1 MVLNGGPSGTA
12 GAAPSC
18 GTVDAM
24 ADVASRHHLPEPWTS
39 PGNLCA
45 DVHET
50 HTGVVTLLGA
60 RAYKA
65 KKAVR
70 TDFCDFTTVASR
82 DAACRRELELNRRL
96 APGSYEGIG
105 YFHTPAGVREPVVV
119 MRRYPDAARLAT
131 QVRGGAPVEADLAG
145 IAALLAAFHRG
156 AARGPAIDAQATAD
170 ATAVRWEE
178 NLDELRRH
186 AGFVVATD
194 AVDEIATRVARFL
207 QGRNA
212 LFAQRI
218 AQRRIVDGHGDL
230 LADDIFC
237 MPDGPVLLDCLEF
250 DDRLRYVDGLD
261 DAAFLAM
268 DLEFCGRSDLAELF
282 LDAYRAEAADPAP
295 HSLADFS
302 VAYRAVVR
310 AKVDCVRV
318 TQGHADAAVDARHHL
333 DIAVRHLRAGVV
345 RLVVIGGGPG
355 TGKTTVARGLANG
368 TGAQV
373 VSTDEVRRQ
382 MQDSGVLTGTAGT
395 LDAGLYAPGH
405 VAAVYDEVLRR
416 ARELLT
422 LGRPVI
428 LDGTWRDAAHRQQA
442 RDVARETTSEIIE
455 FVCGAPVE
463 AAVQRVASRGPSA
476 SDATPEL
483 AAALNEACAD
493 WPQAHRLDTTR
504 PVEGSIAEAQQRYCA
519 SAQ

>member
-1 MVLNGGPSGTA
+1 
-12 GAAPSC
+12 
-18 GTVDAM
+18 M
-24 ADVASRHHLPEPWTS
+24 ADVAAGHQVPEPWNV

-50 HTGVVTLLGA
+50 HTGVVTLMGA

-105 YFHTPAGVREPVVV
+105 YFHSPAGVREPVVV
-119 MRRYPDAARLAT
+119 MRRYPDEARLAT
-131 QVRGGAPVEADLAG
+131 LVRGGAPVEADLTG
-145 IAALLAAFHRG
+145 IAALLAGFHRG
-156 AARGPAIDAQATAD
+156 AARGPAIDAEATAA
-170 ATAVRWEE
+170 ATAGRWEE
-178 NLDELRRH
+178 NLSELRRH
-186 AGFVVATD
+186 AGVVVAAD
-194 AVDEIATRVARFL
+194 SVDEIATRATRFL
-207 QGRNA
+207 EGRTS
-212 LFAQRI
+212 LFTQRI

-237 MPDGPVLLDCLEF
+237 TPDGPVLLDCLEF

-268 DLEFCGRSDLAELF
+268 DLEFCGRPDLAGRF
-282 LDAYRAEAADPAP
+282 LEAYRAEAADPAP
-295 HSLADFS
+295 RPLADFC

-318 TQGHADAAVDARHHL
+318 TQGHADAAVDAQHHL
-333 DIAVRHLRAGVV
+333 DIALRHLRSGAV
-345 RLVVIGGGPG
+345 RLIVIGGGPG
-355 TGKTTVARGLANG
+355 TGKSTVARGLANR
-368 TGAQV
+368 TGARV

-382 MQDSGVLTGTAGT
+382 LHEEGLLSGATGT
-395 LDAGLYAPGH
+395 LDAGLYAPGQ

-422 LGRPVI
+422 LGWPVI

-442 RDVARETTSEIIE
+442 RDVGRETASEVIE
-455 FVCGAPVE
+455 FICGAPVE
-463 AAVQRVASRGPSA
+463 AAMRRVAARGPSA
-476 SDATPEL
+476 SDATPEI
-483 AAALNEACAD
+483 AAALSDAHED

-504 PVEGSIAEAQQRYCA
+504 PVEESIAEAQQRCSA
-519 SAQ
+519 SGQ